1 MAGIIHVL
9 DSETIDKIAAGEVV
23 EKPSSVVKELVENA
37 IDSGA
42 DKIAVEIKEG
52 GISFIR
58 VTDNGCGIAKEDLE
72 PAFLRHA
79 TSKIQSAEDL
89 NSISSLGFRGEALS
103 SISAVSQV
111 EMITKKQNNM
121 LGTRVCCNGGVMEAP
136 EDVGA
141 PDGTT
146 VLVRNLFYN
155 TPVRKKFLH
164 SSTTEGSYIF
174 ELMQHI
180 ALSHPEVSI
189 SFIQNGQTRFF
200 TSGNNNLKDVIYRLY
215 GKDTVQQILPVD
227 ADRDGIHIHGF
238 IGKPVLGRATR
249 NYETFFVNG
258 RYVKSKVISSAV
270 EEGYKTFLMQH
281 KYPFAILHFT
291 IDGEDIDV
299 NVHPTKMEIRIMN
312 PIPFCAFVKETVASV
327 LNEVSLIRNYTDVDS
342 EKDAIKAP
350 NVSHA
355 PEPFEKNRL
364 KMETQNQAPLT
375 DSEIAG
381 VNRNLQ
387 KNTQNLQDI
396 QSTSGIQRT
405 PDIQR
410 IPSVQAGSNTQAMQE
425 LQGAPDTQNT
435 QSMQGVQNT
444 QSMQPLQDMQNI
456 VREQPDYQINKII
469 GNSIPKQTIITENY
483 KTGDNIIKQ
492 EQTPVIKKAEQMELF
507 SRALEEAD
515 DNTLTGLK
523 IIGQVFETYWIVEFE
538 DNIYFVDQHA
548 AHEKVNYEEFVDKL
562 NKKQNATQMLM
573 PPLVI
578 SLSMTEMA
586 IYHKYED
593 YFVKLGFEIE
603 PFGGDELS
611 MRGIPTDLYG
621 TDAKDLFLTVLDELA
636 EAPVRG
642 TPDLILLK
650 IASMSCKAAVKGNQ
664 KISYEEAKVLLKRL
678 FSLENPYH
686 CPHGRPTM
694 FSMSKQEIDKKI
706 KRIV

>member
-121 LGTRVCCNGGVMEAP
+121 LGTRVCCNGGVLEAP
-136 EDVGA
+136 EDIGA

-164 SSTTEGSYIF
+164 SSTTEGSYIY

-215 GKDTVQQILPVD
+215 GKDTIQQILPVD

-342 EKDAIKAP
+342 EKEAVKVP

-364 KMETQNQAPLT
+364 KMT
-375 DSEIAG
+375 DCDIAG
-381 VNRNLQ
+381 ANMNLPN
-387 KNTQNLQDI
+387 NTQDLQ
-396 QSTSGIQRT
+396 
-405 PDIQR
+405 DIQR
-410 IPSVQAGSNTQAMQE
+410 IP
-425 LQGAPDTQNT
+425 
-435 QSMQGVQNT
+435 GVQDA
-444 QSMQPLQDMQNI
+444 QSIQPLQNMQNI
-456 VREQPDYQINKII
+456 VREQTDYQINKII
-469 GNSIPKQTIITENY
+469 GNSIPRQTIIAGNY
-483 KTGDNIIKQ
+483 KTGDNIIKH
-492 EQTPVIKKAEQMELF
+492 EQTPIIKKAEQMELF

-578 SLSMTEMA
+578 SLSMPEMD
-586 IYHKYED
+586 IYHKYQD

-611 MRGIPTDLYG
+611 IRGIPTDLYG

-636 EAPVRG
+636 ESPVRG
-642 TPDLILLK
+642 TPDVILLK

>member
-89 NSISSLGFRGEALS
+89 NSISSLGFRG
-103 SISAVSQV
+103 AVSQV

-642 TPDLILLK
+642 TPDVILLK

>member
-121 LGTRVCCNGGVMEAP
+121 LGTRVCCNGGVLEAP
-136 EDVGA
+136 EDIGA

-164 SSTTEGSYIF
+164 SSTTEGSYIY

-215 GKDTVQQILPVD
+215 GKDTIQQILPVD

-342 EKDAIKAP
+342 EKEAVKVP

-364 KMETQNQAPLT
+364 KMT
-375 DSEIAG
+375 DCDIAG
-381 VNRNLQ
+381 ANTNLQ
-387 KNTQNLQDI
+387 KNTQGLQ
-396 QSTSGIQRT
+396 
-405 PDIQR
+405 DIQR
-410 IPSVQAGSNTQAMQE
+410 IP
-425 LQGAPDTQNT
+425 
-435 QSMQGVQNT
+435 GVQDA
-444 QSMQPLQDMQNI
+444 QSIQPLQNMQNI
-456 VREQPDYQINKII
+456 VREQTDYQINKII
-469 GNSIPKQTIITENY
+469 GNSIPRQTIIAGNY
-483 KTGDNIIKQ
+483 KTGDNIIKH
-492 EQTPVIKKAEQMELF
+492 EQTPIIKKAEQMELF

-578 SLSMTEMA
+578 SLSMPEMD
-586 IYHKYED
+586 IYHKYQD

-611 MRGIPTDLYG
+611 IRGIPTDLYG

-636 EAPVRG
+636 ESPVRG
-642 TPDLILLK
+642 TPDVILLK

>member
-121 LGTRVCCNGGVMEAP
+121 LGTRVCCNGGVLEAP
-136 EDVGA
+136 EDIGA

-164 SSTTEGSYIF
+164 SSTTEGSYIY

-215 GKDTVQQILPVD
+215 GKDTIQQILPVD

-342 EKDAIKAP
+342 EKEVVKVP

-364 KMETQNQAPLT
+364 KMT
-375 DSEIAG
+375 DCDIAG
-381 VNRNLQ
+381 ANTNLQ
-387 KNTQNLQDI
+387 KNTQDLQ
-396 QSTSGIQRT
+396 
-405 PDIQR
+405 DIQR
-410 IPSVQAGSNTQAMQE
+410 IP
-425 LQGAPDTQNT
+425 
-435 QSMQGVQNT
+435 GVQDA
-444 QSMQPLQDMQNI
+444 QSIQPLQNMQNI
-456 VREQPDYQINKII
+456 VREQTDYQINKII
-469 GNSIPKQTIITENY
+469 GNSIPRQTIIAGNY
-483 KTGDNIIKQ
+483 KTGDNIIKH
-492 EQTPVIKKAEQMELF
+492 EQTPIIKKAEQMELF

-578 SLSMTEMA
+578 SLSMPEMD
-586 IYHKYED
+586 IYHKYQD

-611 MRGIPTDLYG
+611 IRGIPTDLYG

-636 EAPVRG
+636 ESPVRG
-642 TPDLILLK
+642 TPDVILLK